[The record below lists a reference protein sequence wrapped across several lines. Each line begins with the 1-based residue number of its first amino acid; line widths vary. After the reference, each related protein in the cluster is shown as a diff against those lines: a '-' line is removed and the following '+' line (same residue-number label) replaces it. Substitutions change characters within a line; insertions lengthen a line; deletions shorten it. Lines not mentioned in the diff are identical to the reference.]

1 MTEIAAGAFADL
13 PKGEGLKVEHDG
25 LAVAVFR
32 VGDEAH
38 AIGDRCSHAEA
49 SLSQGDLYDN
59 EVECPLHGAA
69 FDVTTGKPLTLPA
82 TKPVDVYATEI
93 RDGNVFI
100 DIPGGERS

>member
-1 MTEIAAGAFADL
+1 MTEIAAGAFDDL
-13 PKGEGLKVEHDG
+13 PKGEGLRVEHDG

-32 VGDEAH
+32 VGDEVH

-49 SLSQGDLYDN
+49 SLSEGDLYDN
-59 EVECPLHGAA
+59 EIECPLHGAA